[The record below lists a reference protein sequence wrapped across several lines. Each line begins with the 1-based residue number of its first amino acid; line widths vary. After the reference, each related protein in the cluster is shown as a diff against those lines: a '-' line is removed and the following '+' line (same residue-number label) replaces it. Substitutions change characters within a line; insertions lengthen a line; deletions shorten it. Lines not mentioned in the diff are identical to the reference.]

1 MTNFITGSAGFIGNH
16 LLNKIS
22 GVGYDNFSES
32 NCIKNEATF
41 QADIANFDTLRLALF
56 LSRCDIVWHLA
67 ASGNIAAGM
76 TQTGTDLK
84 NNTIGTYNVLE
95 AMRQNG
101 IKKLV
106 FSSSATYYGGQP
118 APWIETMPPSAT
130 SLYGASKIA
139 GEALISAYAN
149 LFGIQAWVFRFGNVV
164 GGHMGH
170 GVLYD
175 FINKL
180 KANPHELEIIGDGT
194 QVRPFFLVEDC
205 IDGMITALNYP
216 PSTYNLGCPDY
227 EYTTINEVAQIV
239 IEEMG
244 LSGVKITHTTP
255 GIWDVHDVALN
266 TEKINKL
273 GWKPKHISAEAARIA
288 VQRLL

>member
-1 MTNFITGSAGFIGNH
+1 MA
-16 LLNKIS
+16 
-22 GVGYDNFSES
+22 
-32 NCIKNEATF
+32 
-41 QADIANFDTLRLALF
+41 
-56 LSRCDIVWHLA
+56 
-67 ASGNIAAGM
+67 
-76 TQTGTDLK
+76 
-84 NNTIGTYNVLE
+84 
-95 AMRQNG
+95 
-101 IKKLV
+101 
-106 FSSSATYYGGQP
+106 
-118 APWIETMPPSAT
+118 PSAT

-149 LFGIQAWVFRFGNVV
+149 LFGIQAWIFRFGNVV

-216 PSTYNLGCPDY
+216 PSTYNLGCTDL
-227 EYTTINEVAQIV
+227 TTINDVAQIV

-244 LSGVKITHTTP
+244 LSNVKITHTAP

-266 TEKINKL
+266 TDKINQL
-273 GWKPKHISAEAARIA
+273 GWKPKHTSAEAARIA